1 MALGDAGSL
10 IKGLAY
16 RGLIHYDDSFGSES
30 DPKSPRS
37 PSPITTIVYHTH
49 THHICVQRTSNSLEL
64 TAYKLFVLLYMVVSQ
79 DDSSKKTP
87 PWFKDEKPAQVLR

>member
-1 MALGDAGSL
+1 MMIRLGLNLILSL
-10 IKGLAY
+10 PGVLVP
-16 RGLIHYDDSFGSES
+16 LPQLF
-30 DPKSPRS
+30 
-37 PSPITTIVYHTH
+37 TTHTH

-64 TAYKLFVLLYMVVSQ
+64 TAYKLFLLLYMVVRQ